1 MLGEYPVFQG
11 DAQIGK
17 VSVYRIGLYYRFCCN
32 CKLQNNG
39 LYRLYVS
46 CDGCQQN
53 LGVLVP
59 EGDCFFLETR
69 VPSKRFGEGIPEFF
83 VISNYAKSEE
93 AFYPIYPEEPFAYIS
108 RLKDAYLIKRN
119 SQLGVILK

>member
-1 MLGEYPVFQG
+1 MLGEYPVFFG
-11 DAQIGK
+11 NVRIGK
-17 VSVYRIGLYYRFCCN
+17 VSVCRIGLYYRFCCN
-32 CKLQNNG
+32 CSLKNEG

-46 CDGCQQN
+46 CGDCKQN

-83 VISNYAKSEE
+83 VISNYAKAEE